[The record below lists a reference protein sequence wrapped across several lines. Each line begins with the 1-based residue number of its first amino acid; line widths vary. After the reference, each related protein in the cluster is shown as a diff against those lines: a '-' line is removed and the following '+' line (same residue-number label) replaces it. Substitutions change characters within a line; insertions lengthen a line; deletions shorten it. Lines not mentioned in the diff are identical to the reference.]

1 MKIAVTGASGLI
13 GRELIKRLNDNG
25 HEVIKFVRK
34 ESDAS
39 DAQHCWWAPERGILQ
54 LDKLHGLEACV
65 HLAGRSI
72 ADARWTATEKELI
85 RQSRID
91 ATQLLC
97 RDLLKL
103 QRPLKCFVSAS
114 AVGIYGD
121 CGAELV
127 TETHRPGPADDFLV
141 RTAFDWEQASAG
153 LAGQGINVIHARFGV
168 VLSPQGGALAKML
181 PLFRWG
187 LGSPLGNGQQY
198 WSWVT
203 LNDTAR
209 ALEWMLERSPQSPTV
224 TAYNVVAPNPVTN
237 AEFTRLLCQR
247 LKRRPFI
254 NVPAF
259 ALRLMVGE
267 MADAALLAS
276 CRAIP
281 ERLLTQGFAFES
293 SSLDSALRQTVD
305 RPS

>member
-1 MKIAVTGASGLI
+1 MKIAITGASGLI
-13 GRELIKRLNDNG
+13 GREFVKRATENG
-25 HEVIKFVRK
+25 HEAIKFVRK
-34 ESDAS
+34 ESEARDAH
-39 DAQHCWWAPERGILQ
+39 HCWWDPERGILQ
-54 LDKLHGLEACV
+54 LDKLHGVDACV

-72 ADARWTATEKELI
+72 ADARWTATEKDLI
-85 RQSRID
+85 RKSRID
-91 ATQLLC
+91 ATRLLC
-97 RDLLKL
+97 SDLLKL
-103 QRPLKCFVSAS
+103 EQPLKCFVSAS

-121 CGAELV
+121 CGDELM
-127 TETHRPGPADDFLV
+127 TETHPPGPADDFLV
-141 RTAFDWEQASAG
+141 RTAIDWEQASVG
-153 LAGQGINVIHARFGV
+153 LAEQGIDVIHARFGV
-168 VLSPQGGALAKML
+168 VLSPAGGALAKML

-187 LGSPLGNGQQY
+187 LGSPLGSGQQY

-209 ALEWMLERSPQSPTV
+209 ALEWMVERSHQSPTV

-254 NVPAF
+254 SVPAF